1 MQGPPRRA
9 AVLGHPVAH
18 SLSPVM
24 HRAAYAALGLA
35 GWQYDA
41 IDVEEAGLAAFL
53 AGLDPTWSGLSVTMP
68 LKRAVRGYLAGES
81 DLAAEVGAVNTVI
94 VGEGGRLHGYN
105 TDVYGIIHALG
116 EAGATTVAE
125 AVVLGGGATAG
136 SALAALRDL
145 GCTAPQVLV
154 RSPERADHLLR
165 AAGRLGLRPQLALL
179 DDATIAA
186 RVAALP
192 AGSAVVSTLPAGAAD
207 PHVQVLV
214 EAARLAAGSTGRAP
228 ALLDVVYDPWPTELA
243 QAWVDAGGSAAGG
256 FAMLVHQAEGQVRLM
271 TGLRPPL
278 EAMRAAGQAE
288 LDRRL
293 VR

>member
-41 IDVEEAGLAAFL
+41 IDVEAAGLAAFL
-53 AGLDPTWSGLSVTMP
+53 AGLDPTWAGLSVTMP

-81 DLAAEVGAVNTVI
+81 DLAAQVGAVNTVI
-94 VGEGGRLHGYN
+94 VGEDGRLQGYN
-105 TDVYGIIHALG
+105 TDVYGIIHALE

-136 SALAALRDL
+136 SALAALRDR
-145 GCTAPQVLV
+145 GCIAPQVLV
-154 RSPERADHLLR
+154 RSPERADHLLS
-165 AAGRLGLRPQLALL
+165 AAGRLGVQPQLALL
-179 DDATIAA
+179 DDATITA
-186 RVAALP
+186 RVAALSV
-192 AGSAVVSTLPAGAAD
+192 GSAVVSTLPAGAAD
-207 PHVQVLV
+207 PHVQALV
-214 EAARLAAGSTGRAP
+214 EAARLAAGRTGRAP
-228 ALLDVVYDPWPTELA
+228 ALLDVVYDPWPTALA
-243 QAWVDAGGSAAGG
+243 QAWVAGGGSAAGG

-278 EAMRAAGQAE
+278 EVMRAAGQAE